1 MNDSSEKIK
10 IGGIM
15 QSDGRA
21 LIKVLSVPDHA
32 SVAGTVLGAMGEKG
46 INIELI
52 ASSYDLDDCSNFALV
67 IDQKD
72 LDQALEA
79 MEKVKP
85 IISAGAISYTPDVAV
100 ITVFGPHLRE
110 KPYVHGYMFSSIAAL
125 GISSLAI
132 STSISSVSCV
142 IEGQY
147 LDSAVQALSEVF
159 DVPFQVKKRP
169 RAY

>member
-1 MNDSSEKIK
+1 MEKMK

-21 LIKVLSVPDHA
+21 LVKIMSVPDHI
-32 SVAGTVLGAMGEKG
+32 SVAGTVLGALGEKD
-46 INIELI
+46 INIELLVE
-52 ASSYDLDDCSNFALV
+52 SFDLDDCGNFSLV

-72 LDQALEA
+72 LDFTLSVFEEIKPTIDA
-79 MEKVKP
+79 KV
-85 IISAGAISYTPDVAV
+85 ISYTPDVAV

-110 KPYVHGYMFSSIAAL
+110 KPRIHGVMFTTIAAV

-142 IEGQY
+142 VEGKH
-147 LDSAVQALSEVF
+147 LETAVQALSEAF
-159 DVPFQVKKRP
+159 DVPHRVKERP
-169 RAY
+169 KDY